1 MKQSPITTIISCTTL
16 IITCIAQ
23 QQILHAAAPAT
34 TSTDRNRE
42 LFSCIFK
49 TNAWLDPNTKSG
61 SGSNLQQTTIIRK
74 ILPEVFRQLSIK
86 SLLDVPCGDF
96 YWMKETDLSS
106 LEIYIGADIVPE
118 IIKSNKE
125 KFATNKRSFRQLDII
140 TQALPKADAILCR
153 DCLPH
158 LTNAEIKTAI
168 NNIKKSGATFLIT
181 STYPERYENQDLT
194 ISQLSHLWR
203 YRPINFQLAPFNFP
217 PPLVIINEGNTE
229 NNGSI
234 SDKSLGIWRVADL
247 PDFE

>member
-1 MKQSPITTIISCTTL
+1 MKHLPIATIMRYAALITMCT
-16 IITCIAQ
+16 AQ
-23 QQILHAAAPAT
+23 QQILHATPSA
-34 TSTDRNRE
+34 DRNRE
-42 LFSCIFK
+42 LFTCIYNV
-49 TNAWLDPNTKSG
+49 NAWLDPNTKSG
-61 SGSNLQQTTIIRK
+61 PGSNLQQTAIIRQ
-74 ILPEVFRQLSIK
+74 ILPKVFQQLQIK
-86 SLLDVPCGDF
+86 LLLDIPCGDF

-106 LEIYIGADIVPE
+106 LEIYIGADIVPA

-125 KFATNKRSFRQLDII
+125 KFTTSKRSFKQLDII
-140 TQALPKADAILCR
+140 TQELPKADAILCR

-158 LTNAEIKTAI
+158 LTNAEIKAAVK
-168 NNIKKSGATFLIT
+168 NIKKSGATFLIT
-181 STYPERYENQDLT
+181 STYPRRSENQDLT

-217 PPLVIINEGNTE
+217 LPLVLIDEGNTE